1 MKLEARVMRSIARRR
16 GVVIL
21 RSELADLGSPA
32 QLSRVLAALVKS
44 GKLVRV
50 GRGVYAKTRINRF
63 TGRPAPAATFEA
75 IASEA
80 FRKLGIDIVPG
91 TLLCE
96 YNAGKSTQ
104 VPMTPLVSTGTLRIS
119 RKIQVGR
126 KVVIYE
132 RRSKSR

>member
-1 MKLEARVMRSIARRR
+1 MRSIARRK

-21 RSELADLGSPA
+21 RSELAGLGSPA
-32 QLSRVLAALVKS
+32 QLSRVLVTLVKN

-50 GRGVYAKTRINRF
+50 GRGVYAKTRVNRF
-63 TGRPAPAATFEA
+63 TGGPAPAAVFEA

-80 FRKLGIDIVPG
+80 FRKLGIDIAPG
-91 TLLCE
+91 TLLSE

-104 VPMTPLVSTGTLRIS
+104 VPMTPVVSTGTRRIS
-119 RKIQVGR
+119 RRIQVGR

-132 RRSKSR
+132 RGSKLR